1 VNVSDLTTAPLEE
14 LLDALKDAEVFTS
27 MDPAKVNLP
36 GGWLALDE
44 VRGRTLA
51 GGLQLRCS
59 LYLITSDRSTLRAVG
74 VLTDLYNK
82 ARTVLTPDGPVVTQ
96 GVVMP
101 DSPTPLPALRV
112 PVHLNTE
119 SE

>member
-1 VNVSDLTTAPLEE
+1 MSDLTTAPLTGLLE
-14 LLDALKDAEVFTS
+14 LLKGAEVFSS

-44 VRGRTLA
+44 VRVHNLRGQ
-51 GGLQLRCS
+51 LQLRCS
-59 LYLITSDRSTLRAVG
+59 LFLISGDKDALRAIG

-101 DSPTPLPALRV
+101 ESPTPLPALRV
-112 PVHLNTE
+112 PINLITE
-119 SE
+119 TE

>member
-1 VNVSDLTTAPLEE
+1 MADLTTAPIEQ
-14 LLDALKDAEVFTS
+14 LLDALKAAGVFAS

-44 VRGRTLA
+44 VRPHSLA
-51 GGLQLRCS
+51 GRLQLRCA
-59 LYLITSDRSTLRAVG
+59 LYLIAPDKDALRAVG
-74 VLTDLYNK
+74 VLTGLYNK

-112 PVHLNTE
+112 PVHLYTE

>member
-1 VNVSDLTTAPLEE
+1 MDDLDLTQ
-14 LLDALKDAEVFTS
+14 LDALLAALEGAGLFAS
-27 MDPAKVNLP
+27 MDPAEVNLP

-44 VRGRTLA
+44 VRPFNLA
-51 GGLQLRCS
+51 GNLQLRCS
-59 LYLITSDRSTLRAVG
+59 LYLISADKDARRAVG
-74 VLTDLYNK
+74 VLAGLFNT

-101 DSPTPLPALRV
+101 SDPTPLPALRV
-112 PVHLNTE
+112 PIYLYTG